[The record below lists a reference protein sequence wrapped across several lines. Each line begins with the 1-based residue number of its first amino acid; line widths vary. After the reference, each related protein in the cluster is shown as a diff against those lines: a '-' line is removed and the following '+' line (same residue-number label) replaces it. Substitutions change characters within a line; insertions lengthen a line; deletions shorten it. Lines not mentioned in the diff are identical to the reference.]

1 MGGTLAAGGHRSPGL
16 GRRVPNGSG
25 TGVRR
30 VRRCAGTYPSAVLLA
45 ELEIR
50 HSRAV
55 APTRRVAL
63 GQFWL
68 PTEPAPGYGGILLGG
83 VVAAHACELEPDV
96 RADFLSLTDDLE
108 AERRIVQPRLRHRFQ
123 TDIVGLDRS
132 RHKLIGSG
140 AGLGAE
146 AVSFEIDGNGRSV
159 PQLLGAAY
167 AAARLHPDARA
178 SVFAAIRRAAF
189 WEGPLGPGLVA
200 FLSERDSAEPRTWRR
215 FATDERWALQVL
227 GFGPEALPTRVDVQT
242 RFRSL
247 VRESHPDH
255 GATNDGAGQRIVE
268 LTEARRIL
276 MMSALPGAGV
286 ASAAY
291 GET

>member
-1 MGGTLAAGGHRSPGL
+1 M
-16 GRRVPNGSG
+16 
-25 TGVRR
+25 
-30 VRRCAGTYPSAVLLA
+30 LLA

-68 PTEPAPGYGGILLGG
+68 PTDPAPGYGGILLGG
-83 VVAAHACELEPDV
+83 IVAAHAGEIEPDL

-132 RHKLIGSG
+132 RHKLVGSG
-140 AGLGAE
+140 AGLGPE
-146 AVSFEIDGNGRSV
+146 AVTFEIDANGRSV

-167 AAARLHPDARA
+167 AAARVHPDARA
-178 SVFAAIRRAAF
+178 SVFGAIRKAAH
-189 WEGPLGPGLVA
+189 WDGPLGPGLVA
-200 FLSERDSAEPRTWRR
+200 YLNATDSAEPRTWRR

-227 GFGPEALPTRVDVQT
+227 GFGPEAPPTRVDIQT

-255 GATNDGAGQRIVE
+255 GATTDGAGQRIVE

-276 MMSALPGAGV
+276 MMSSPSLAGPDV
-286 ASAAY
+286 APAAS
-291 GET
+291 GEA